1 MMRHDWPGNVRE
13 LENVVE
19 RAIVL
24 GKTEAILIED
34 LPMRMQEQKVVF
46 EPELEILPENI
57 PFEQRVENFEKRLIV
72 DALEKTNWIQTK
84 AAEFLGTSRSIL
96 KYKMKKYGI
105 KKGVLETP
113 LTVRLFCHLM
123 CKTKTLK
130 TFPQKGQERSK
141 QNE

>member
-105 KKGVLETP
+105 KKGTSNNGE
-113 LTVRLFCHLM
+113 FSA
-123 CKTKTLK
+123 
-130 TFPQKGQERSK
+130 KGG
-141 QNE
+141 